1 MSSRGIASWHV
12 YGLLLVLLFSTAVPR
27 AFVVCVS
34 NDDHVSL
41 EATFEG
47 DPCETIFI
55 FGADAETGWPAA
67 TCTDIPAIQLSA
79 LTNTDDLRSIVAPPD
94 LRSPIVAATRFASDL
109 HTSRDASRRASRR
122 LESSRPPRLELLA
135 LRTTV
140 LRI

>member
-1 MSSRGIASWHV
+1 V

-41 EATFEG
+41 EAAFEG

-79 LTNTDDLRSIVAPPD
+79 LTNADDMRSLIAPPD
-94 LRSPIVAATRFASDL
+94 LRSPIVAASDFASNFDTCL
-109 HTSRDASRRASRR
+109 DAGRPASRR
-122 LESSRPPRLELLA
+122 LESSRPPRLDLLA